1 LKRRYSKTGWQ
12 VASELLRR
20 GKSSGTGMK
29 GGGGGTPF
37 FSLYHKYSAGC
48 MVLGDNV
55 KVASVSVLVEEVNI
69 LITSALSSL
78 HILDKASVMLHT
90 RRLENKTPL
99 RYSDT
104 VPSGGVEVSE
114 DMRKNFFFL

>member
-20 GKSSGTGMK
+20 GKSSGNRHEGC
-29 GGGGGTPF
+29 GGIPY

-78 HILDKASVMLHT
+78 HILDKASVILHA
-90 RRLENKTPL
+90 RRLENRTPL
-99 RYSDT
+99 RYNDT
-104 VPSGGVEVSE
+104 QRSLKFSAVWRCGSL
-114 DMRKNFFFL
+114 RRYA